1 MPGSLGGHCDRCI
14 NAITGT
20 QQNCEL
26 IKTTNT
32 SAKGEKGLETL
43 GNFIHFNSFDPASIL
58 NGGLIL
64 ILSLLKRKTESEKN

>member
-20 QQNCEL
+20 PES